1 MRLVERQK
9 SQGIK
14 KIIIFKPFLAEEGYL
29 K

>member
-1 MRLVERQK
+1 MKPVERQK

-14 KIIIFKPFLAEEGYL
+14 KIIIFEPILAEEGYL